1 MWTFF
6 CLFTVAAWALTEFFG
21 KVGSKQNEE
30 DKLSHW
36 KITACVGFAMGALA
50 LVYIIFLGTDV
61 SIANIISYAPISL
74 CYIVSMIFGYVGL
87 RYIMLSISSPVSNA
101 SCGVTSILC
110 VIFLNQVLNPIQV
123 VAVVAIVLGI
133 IILGYTFVDREAQKS
148 SDKKYTR
155 SLIAL
160 SFPVLYCILD
170 GIGSYM
176 DALYLN
182 DCIMTENEV
191 TVCYFLTFFVVG
203 LLAWIYVGIKEKKM
217 YNIFSN
223 KWFCFQSLGEAAGQ
237 ITYVFALSEAPAIAA
252 PLIASYGVVSIL
264 LSRIFLKEKLTKF
277 QYVIIAVV
285 MASMFVLSFE

>member
-6 CLFTVAAWALTEFFG
+6 CLFTVLAWACTELFG
-21 KVGSKQNEE
+21 KIGSKINED

-36 KITACVGFAMGALA
+36 KITAIVGFVMGILA
-50 LVYIIFLGTDV
+50 LGYIFILHTDV
-61 SIANIISYAPISL
+61 SLSNIISYAPISL

-110 VIFLNQVLNPIQV
+110 VIFLKEVLTPIQI

-133 IILGYTFVDREAQKS
+133 ILLGYTFVDKEAQKN
-148 SDKKYTR
+148 SDKKYTK

-160 SFPVLYCILD
+160 SFPLLYCILD

-176 DALYLN
+176 DALYLD

-203 LLAWIYVGIKEKKM
+203 LIAWIYVGIREKKL
-217 YNIFSN
+217 YNVFSN
-223 KWFCFQSLGEAAGQ
+223 KWFCFQSIGEAVGQ
-237 ITYVFALSEAPAIAA
+237 ITYVFALAEAPAIAA
-252 PLIASYGVVSIL
+252 PLIATYSVVSVL
-264 LSRIFLKEKLTKF
+264 LSRIFLKEKLSKL
-277 QYVIIAVV
+277 QYCIIFVV
-285 MASMFVLSFE
+285 MVAMFILSFE

>member
-6 CLFTVAAWALTEFFG
+6 CLFTVIAWALTELFG
-21 KVGSKQNEE
+21 KIGSKDSE

-36 KITACVGFAMGALA
+36 KITASVGFAMGVLA
-50 LVYIIFLGTDV
+50 LIYIFVLHTDV
-61 SIANIISYAPISL
+61 SISNIISYLPISL

-87 RYIMLSISSPVSNA
+87 RYIMLSISSPISNA

-110 VIFLNQVLNPIQV
+110 VIFLDQVLTPIQI
-123 VAVVAIVLGI
+123 VAVVAIILGI
-133 IILGYTFVDREAQKS
+133 ILLGYTFVDKDEQKK
-148 SDKKYTR
+148 SDKKYTK

-160 SFPVLYCILD
+160 SFPILYCILD
-170 GIGSYM
+170 GIGSFM
-176 DALYLN
+176 DALYLH

-203 LLAWIYVGIKEKKM
+203 VLAWIYISIKEKKI

-237 ITYVFALSEAPAIAA
+237 ITYVFALAEAPAIAA
-252 PLIASYGVVSIL
+252 PLIATYSIVSVL
-264 LSRIFLKEKLTKF
+264 LSRIFLKEKLTKL
-277 QYVIIAVV
+277 QYVIIGVALV
-285 MASMFVLSFE
+285 AMFILSFE

>member
-6 CLFTVAAWALTEFFG
+6 CLFTVAAWALTELFG
-21 KVGSKQNEE
+21 KMGSKQNEQ

-36 KITACVGFAMGALA
+36 KITSIVGFAMGALA
-50 LVYIIFLGTDV
+50 LIYIVFLKTDV
-61 SIANIISYAPISL
+61 SLSNIMSYLPISL

-110 VIFLNQVLNPIQV
+110 VIFLNQILGPIQIL
-123 VAVVAIVLGI
+123 AVVTIVLGI
-133 IILGYTFVDREAQKS
+133 IILGYTFVDREAQKA
-148 SDKKYTR
+148 SDKKYTK

-160 SFPVLYCILD
+160 MFPLLYCILD
-170 GIGSYM
+170 GIGSYL

-203 LLAWIYVGIKEKKM
+203 LIAWIYVGIREKKV
-217 YNIFSN
+217 YNIFEN
-223 KWFCFQSLGEAAGQ
+223 KWFCYQSIGEAVGQ
-237 ITYVFALSEAPAIAA
+237 ITYVFALAEAPAIAA
-252 PLIASYGVVSIL
+252 IATYSVVSVL
-264 LSRIFLKEKLTKF
+264 LSRIFLKEKLSKF
-277 QYVIIAVV
+277 QYVVIAVV
-285 MASMFVLSFE
+285 MVAMFILSFE